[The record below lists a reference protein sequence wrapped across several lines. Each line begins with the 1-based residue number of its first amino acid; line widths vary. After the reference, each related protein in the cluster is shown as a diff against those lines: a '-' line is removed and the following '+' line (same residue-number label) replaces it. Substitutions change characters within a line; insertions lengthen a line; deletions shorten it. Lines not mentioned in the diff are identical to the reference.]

1 MLTATPFNSLNDLY
15 YEVNVSIE
23 NTAPAPTMYAV
34 ESPDRLKLLM
44 ERTGTGSPI
53 TSRGLAEAAGVAHGT
68 IGALMAGTQRV
79 VPEPKAKAI
88 AGVLGIDLLVL
99 FVPMERAGRALIPAQ
114 AGT

>member
-23 NTAPAPTMYAV
+23 NTAPTMYAV
-34 ESPDRLKLLM
+34 DSPDRLKLLM

-114 AGT
+114 AGV